1 MFNFYENMK
10 SKLKKEFDESMHFNN
25 LHNVLLSMFDYQ
37 NLPETLRS
45 EFIESNF
52 ICGGTCG
59 VGLINDKLYTGEG
72 GYCGNVENYLPV
84 EYQINNN
91 GIGSLRGRVGTDIIV
106 GWNNATATPDLSLI
120 QTSSILTEI
129 DVSERINIIFARFL
143 RMPKAK
149 DNKEKAAIEAAI
161 KKLIKGDIEAI
172 VSDNIHDDLLG
183 DSSGSETNFL
193 DLVDIKQI
201 DKLQYLNQ
209 YRDNVI
215 KRFFQMHGQG
225 IQTTSKLAQQTNDEL
240 HGNDTVSMILPVQKL
255 KYRKK
260 FVSEINERFG
270 TKITV
275 DFSECFKDS
284 YQEMKDFYSTG
295 ERQIDNKKGGIEN
308 AEDDQT

>member
-10 SKLKKEFDESMHFNN
+10 SKHKKEFDESIHFNN

-183 DSSGSETNFL
+183 DSSGSEANFL

-295 ERQIDNKKGGIEN
+295 ERQIDNKGGIEN
-308 AEDDQT
+308 VEDDQT

>member
-1 MFNFYENMK
+1 MFNFYDNMK
-10 SKLKKEFDESMHFNN
+10 SKHKKEFDESIHFNN

-52 ICGGTCG
+52 ICSGTCG

-270 TKITV
+270 TEITV

-295 ERQIDNKKGGIEN
+295 ERQIDNKGGIEN
-308 AEDDQT
+308 VEDDQT

>member
-1 MFNFYENMK
+1 MK
-10 SKLKKEFDESMHFNN
+10 SKHKKEFDESIHFYN
-25 LHNVLLSMFDYQ
+25 LYNVLLSMFDYQ
-37 NLPETLRS
+37 NLPETLRA
-45 EFIESNF
+45 EFIENNF
-52 ICGGTCG
+52 ISAGTCG
-59 VGLINDKLYTGEG
+59 VGLINNKLYTGEG
-72 GYCGNVENYLPV
+72 DYCGSTENYLPV

-91 GIGSLRGRVGTDIIV
+91 GIGSLRGRVGTDIVV
-106 GWNNATATPDLSLI
+106 GWNNATATPDLSLFQI
-120 QTSSILTEI
+120 SSILTEI

-183 DSSGSETNFL
+183 DSSGSDTNFL

-240 HGNDTVSMILPVQKL
+240 HGNDTVSMILPTQKL
-255 KYRKK
+255 KYRRK
-260 FVSEINERFG
+260 FVAEINAKFG
-270 TKITV
+270 TEITV

-295 ERQIDNKKGGIEN
+295 ERQIDNRVEGGADNAEN
-308 AEDDQT
+308 A